1 MKIPKPSATPVPL
14 WRRAALIALIVIGLG
29 MTVFF
34 GARAVRSFRELQYV
48 RSQGLDRG
56 TASVEAIRGWMT
68 IRFIAVAYAVPEEYL
83 YSGLD
88 IPFDRR
94 NANSPLGKLNTDY
107 QLGNSTKGTYPAI
120 IDKAQAAISAYRAN
134 PVVTGLRD
142 VRPWMSVHYIANSTG
157 VPVDYIFAQLGLP
170 MEGNADKPLDLLG
183 ADLKYPDGPMALSAA
198 IQRVLAGYQKA
209 PSNTH
214 D

>member
-1 MKIPKPSATPVPL
+1 MDTPRPLAPAAPL
-14 WRRAALIALIVIGLG
+14 WRRAALIALIVIGVG
-29 MTVFF
+29 MTIFF
-34 GARAVRSFRELQYV
+34 GVRAVRSFRDLQYI
-48 RSQGLDRG
+48 REQGLDRG

-83 YSGLD
+83 YSELA

-94 NANSPLGKLNTDY
+94 NANRSLGKLNSDY
-107 QLGNSTKGTYPAI
+107 QLGNSPKGNYPLI
-120 IDKAQAAISAYRAN
+120 IDHAQAAITAYRAN

-170 MEGNADKPLDLLG
+170 MDGNADKPLDLLG
-183 ADLKYPDGPMALSAA
+183 RDIQYPDGPQALADA
-198 IQRVLAGYQKA
+198 IQQVLAGYQKA
-209 PSNTH
+209 P
-214 D
+214 